1 MKFKW
6 ISFEHSKCSWL
17 ELVRDE
23 YLTKI
28 DHFVKTEH
36 KPVRL
41 RGDALATPEAQ
52 LKHTEKVLTD
62 IPPGSVLISF
72 DQRGKAL
79 SSEEFAQVMRRI
91 LESGKKEAAW
101 VTGGAFGVSP
111 EVLKRA
117 DHKLALAPF
126 VMSHQVAETV
136 ALEQVYRALTILKG
150 LPYHN
155 P

>member
-6 ISFEHSKCSWL
+6 VSFEHSKCPWL
-17 ELVRDE
+17 ELVRAE
-23 YLTKI
+23 YLGKI

-36 KPVRL
+36 RPVRM
-41 RGDALATPEAQ
+41 RGSDLAAPEAQ
-52 LKHTEKVLTD
+52 IKHTEKILAD
-62 IPPGSVLISF
+62 LSPGSMVVAF

-79 SSEEFAQVMRRI
+79 TSEQFAQVMIRI
-91 LESGKKEAAW
+91 LESGKKETCW
-101 VTGGAFGVSP
+101 ITGGAFVLSP
-111 EVLKRA
+111 EILKRA

>member
-6 ISFEHSKCSWL
+6 VSFEHSKCPWL
-17 ELVRDE
+17 DLVRGE
-23 YLTKI
+23 YLGKI

-36 KPVRL
+36 RPVRL
-41 RGDALATPEAQ
+41 RGSDLVAPEAQ
-52 LKHTEKVLTD
+52 VKHTEKLLAE
-62 IPPGSVLISF
+62 IPTGAVLIAF

-79 SSEEFAQVMRRI
+79 TSEEFAKVMSRV
-91 LESGKKEAAW
+91 LESGKKEAFW
-101 VTGGAFGVSP
+101 VTGGAFGISS